1 MSRSNS
7 VAEIVESLSEADRI
21 LVAEKIARAD
31 RKLEQLR
38 KQDAIILASLART
51 LTNPRSGD
59 ERLQRRLIE
68 KFIKAIVKEELKNG
82 SC

>member
-51 LTNPRSGD
+51 LTNPRT
-59 ERLQRRLIE
+59 
-68 KFIKAIVKEELKNG
+68 
-82 SC
+82 